1 MAITLFE
8 LIGKI
13 AIKNQDANDAID
25 DTTDKASKAG
35 SGITGTFKK
44 VGAAV
49 ATFVAVDKIKDFG
62 VSCIQAAADASAME
76 AQFSSVFGD
85 LEGNASES
93 LSKIA
98 DNAGISENR
107 MKGSFT
113 QIAAFAKTTGMDTE
127 SALGLSERAMVAVAD
142 SAAFYDRSLED
153 TTASLQS
160 FLKGNYENDAALGLS
175 CTETTRNAAANAL
188 YGKSFKDLSEEQKQL
203 TLLQMVED
211 ANAAS
216 GALGQ
221 AARESNTWTNKIGN
235 LRQAWE
241 NFKAKLAAPVLEYV
255 TTAVGWLA
263 EKVGAAA
270 EAFDAGG
277 NPIQAFIDKISALQP
292 WFAMLGG
299 YIVDTFS
306 PILSDLGTV
315 FGIVKDAVQPL
326 IDKIVD
332 YCTNGQLFVDI
343 TDLIKGAMDAVT
355 VVYTTAKDLIL
366 GIVQGFQDAV
376 IWGKEHETALLYI
389 GIALGTLTAAIG
401 AYNIAMA
408 IKNAGGIVE
417 IAQLAATAI
426 GVGALTVAETA
437 HTVATTIA
445 TTATAAFGAVLSFL
459 TSPITLVVVAIGAL
473 IAAGVALYQNWDTV
487 KAFCLSAWEAIKSGI
502 STAVDVVKNAISTAW
517 EWIKTT
523 TSTVWEGIKTG
534 IGNVWNGIKTG
545 VSTAIDSVKTG
556 ISTAWENI
564 KTATSTVWNGIKGAI
579 DTVWNG
585 IKTAVSSAINTVKTI
600 ISTIW
605 NAIKSTTSTVWNG
618 IRSTI
623 STVWTTIK
631 SAVTNAVNAVKT
643 KITTIWNNIKSTT
656 STVWN
661 GLRSTIS
668 TVMTAVKAKVTSV
681 IDGVKGVFDGIS
693 SFISDV
699 FAGNWSSAWEGIKST
714 FTGMWDGISEVGS
727 NIVTGV
733 WDGISNKVDWIIE
746 KIGGFCDSVWEKM
759 KNFFGIHSPSTLMR
773 DSIGKNLADG
783 VAEGIDANTAKTA
796 KAAERMGNTILEAAK
811 KTLAKK
817 KETTE
822 LLLADEVAYWAEIVK
837 RTKEGTKARIA
848 AEEQYAKVKTSL
860 DEKLAAAEAEY
871 QSAIDATIAKIKQ
884 RSDEILSA
892 FKLFESWERGE
903 RTNADQL
910 IDALETQVGALDEYQ
925 GEMKQLSEKIG
936 ETDLFEAVQAMGLE
950 SLEQVKAINA
960 MTEEQLNKYL
970 DLYEKRKQLADELA
984 KSELADENAA
994 AIQEAYNK
1002 FSEKCAELGVEIT
1015 EATNQM
1021 AANVDTA
1028 FVAIVESVGASMEG
1042 VTTSVTNTMNE
1053 VPDSFGNAMESALD
1067 VVTSTLDKMKA
1078 AFESFQP
1085 KMKMPHFSITG
1096 ELDIENGTVP
1106 EVSVEWYKKAM
1117 NNAMIMDKPTIFGY
1131 NPATGSYMGGG
1142 EAGSEVISGTDT
1154 LMGMIGRAVAAN
1166 SAAAGER
1173 LAGLLEA
1180 LLNAITGGNQEIVQ
1194 ALMSGQK
1201 LVVDRREFGRMVRE
1215 YA

>member
-8 LIGKI
+8 LIGKLVI
-13 AIKNQDANDAID
+13 PTDEAEKNLKKVSGDAE
-25 DTTDKASKAG
+25 KAG
-35 SGITGTFKK
+35 GGMSNTFKK
-44 VGAAV
+44 VGAAIG
-49 ATFVAVDKIKDFG
+49 TFIAVDKIKDFG
-62 VSCIQAAADASAME
+62 LSCIQASADASAME

-85 LEGNASES
+85 LEGQASTS

-142 SAAFYDRSLED
+142 SAAFYDRSLEE
-153 TTASLQS
+153 TTESLQS

-175 CTETTRNAAANAL
+175 CTETTRNAAANKL

-211 ANAAS
+211 ANKAS

-221 AARESNTWTNKIGN
+221 AARESNTWTNQIGN
-235 LRQAWE
+235 LKQAWT
-241 NFKAKLAAPVLEYV
+241 NFKAKIGAPVLEHV
-255 TTAVGWLA
+255 TNVVGWLA

-270 EAFDAGG
+270 EAFDGSG
-277 NPIQAFIDKISALQP
+277 NPIQKFMDKISKLQP
-292 WFAMLGG
+292 WFSMLGG
-299 YIVDTFS
+299 YIADTFS

-343 TDLIKGAMDAVT
+343 TDLIKGAMDAVS
-355 VVYTTAKDLIL
+355 VVYTTTKDLIL

-376 IWGKEHETALLYI
+376 TWGKEHETALQYI
-389 GIALGTLTAAIG
+389 AIALGTLTAAIG

-502 STAVDVVKNAISTAW
+502 STAVEAVKTAISTAW

-523 TSTVWEGIKTG
+523 TSTVW
-534 IGNVWNGIKTG
+534 
-545 VSTAIDSVKTG
+545 D
-556 ISTAWENI
+556 
-564 KTATSTVWNGIKGAI
+564 
-579 DTVWNG
+579 
-585 IKTAVSSAINTVKTI
+585 
-600 ISTIW
+600 
-605 NAIKSTTSTVWNG
+605 G

-714 FTGMWDGISEVGS
+714 FTKMWDNISDVGK
-727 NIVTGV
+727 NIVTGL
-733 WDGISNKVDWIIE
+733 WNGINDKVSWITD
-746 KIGGFCDSVWEKM
+746 KISGFCSSALDAI
-759 KNFFGIHSPSTLMR
+759 KNFFGIHSPSTVMR
-773 DSIGKNLADG
+773 DEVGKNLADG
-783 VAEGIDANTAKTA
+783 VAEGIDANTAKTE
-796 KAAERMGNTILEAAK
+796 KAAEKMGNAILQAAT
-811 KTLAKK
+811 KTLEKT

-822 LLLADEVAYWAEIVK
+822 LLLADEVAYWDTV
-837 RTKEGTKARIA
+837 RQRCKEGTNARIKA
-848 AEEQYAKVKTSL
+848 DEQYLAAKKSL
-860 DEKLAAAEAEY
+860 DEKLLAAEQEY
-871 QSAIDATIAKIKQ
+871 QAAIDETVRKIEA
-884 RSDEILSA
+884 RSAAILSS
-892 FKLFESWERGE
+892 FNLFEEWSSGE
-903 RTNADQL
+903 AANADNL
-910 IDALETQVGALDEYQ
+910 ISALESQVNGLDEWQ
-925 GEMKQLSEKIG
+925 NEINALSGKIG
-936 ETDLFEAVQAMGLE
+936 ETDLFAAIQAMGVE
-950 SLEQVKAINA
+950 SLEQVKAINS
-960 MTEEQLNKYL
+960 MTETQLATYL
-970 DLYEKRKQLADELA
+970 DLYEKRKQVADELA
-984 KSELADENAA
+984 KSELADENAE
-994 AIQEAYNK
+994 AIQQAYEAFY
-1002 FSEKCAELGVEIT
+1002 EKCAALGVEIST
-1015 EATNQM
+1015 TTNEM
-1021 AANVDTA
+1021 ALKVDES
-1028 FVAIVESVGASMEG
+1028 FLSIVESVTVNMETATE
-1042 VTTSVTNTMNE
+1042 TTNNTLDVMSRTFDKKFDSILKIVQNTMSGVASAISSNMQSAASS
-1053 VPDSFGNAMESALD
+1053 VSSALSSIESAF
-1067 VVTSTLDKMKA
+1067 A
-1078 AFESFQP
+1078 SFNPP
-1085 KMKMPHFSITG
+1085 KIDMPDMPHITIDG
-1096 ELDIENGTVP
+1096 ELNLEEGTVP
-1106 EVSVEWYKKAM
+1106 EISVEWYKKAM

-1142 EAGSEVISGTDT
+1142 EAGSEVVSGTGT
-1154 LMGMIGRAVAAN
+1154 LMGMIGKAVAAN
-1166 SAAAGER
+1166 SAAHGER
-1173 LAGLLEA
+1173 LVALLEA

-1194 ALMSGQK
+1194 ALLSGQK
-1201 LVVDRREFGRMVRE
+1201 IVLNNREFARAVRE